1 MTSQGSPYA
10 RLRRA
15 IATGNTDLAW
25 IAALEL
31 EHVDLEDALALVL
44 LVVDDRRHSA
54 AATRWLGR
62 LCLETPGVT
71 LGRAQLAADA
81 LAGLP
86 DRAAAHALA
95 SLCAELGLSRAAVA
109 TQRAFLDGGAQG
121 AR

>member
-15 IATGNTDLAW
+15 IATGNAKLAW

-31 EHVDLEDALALVL
+31 EHIGLEDALELVL
-44 LVVDDRRHSA
+44 LVVDEPRHSA

-71 LGRAQLAADA
+71 LARAQLAADA

-95 SLCAELGLSRAAVA
+95 SLCAELGLARAAAA
-109 TQRAFLDGGAQG
+109 TQRAFLDSD
-121 AR
+121 ARAAR